1 MNRLIATISIIIILV
16 LLVVSAF
23 LISNTV
29 TVGINVRKEEIAIQ
43 KLIGA
48 TNAFVRLP
56 FILEGIL
63 IGLIGA
69 AIPLIII
76 YFVYNKAVSYIL
88 SRFSVLSSFMN
99 GLLPVNSVYRI
110 LLPVGLILGVG
121 IALIGSLAS
130 LFTNM
135 IGIKGKKSGKFSL
148 FSFFVGIIVTLV
160 VLVCGVIIYLAVPYI
175 GSTDDPLSAGSLK
188 KLFEIVAL
196 VKSDYLEDVDGED
209 MTDGMYSGLMSSL
222 GDEYAA
228 YYTKD
233 EIDSIKMSQAGKMKG
248 IGISFTMDDET
259 GYVLVEDVTEDGPAD
274 KAGLKVNDLITS
286 IDGESTEDL
295 STSEVKSLIQDSDSD
310 TVSLTVDRD
319 GEELD
324 FSVEKDYIEN
334 TQIVVGGMLK
344 DSEHRLYR

>member
-1 MNRLIATISIIIILV
+1 LKIRSIFYNAGQGAKNIVRNKMFSLASIATMSACIFIFGVFFSIVLNFSYILRNVETNVGITVFFNEDVDQAGIDRIGSEISSQTDMVKEMRYVSADEAWASFSAKYFSGNEEAAEGWRNNNDNPLANSAHFEVYPNNIEQQDKLVSYIQGLDGVRQVNQSEQASTTLSTMNRLIATISIIIILV

-23 LISNTV
+23 LINNTV

-121 IALIGSLAS
+121 IALIGSLAA
-130 LFTNM
+130 
-135 IGIKGKKSGKFSL
+135 IHKH
-148 FSFFVGIIVTLV
+148 
-160 VLVCGVIIYLAVPYI
+160 
-175 GSTDDPLSAGSLK
+175 
-188 KLFEIVAL
+188 
-196 VKSDYLEDVDGED
+196 
-209 MTDGMYSGLMSSL
+209 
-222 GDEYAA
+222 
-228 YYTKD
+228 
-233 EIDSIKMSQAGKMKG
+233 
-248 IGISFTMDDET
+248 
-259 GYVLVEDVTEDGPAD
+259 
-274 KAGLKVNDLITS
+274 LKV
-286 IDGESTEDL
+286 
-295 STSEVKSLIQDSDSD
+295 
-310 TVSLTVDRD
+310 
-319 GEELD
+319 
-324 FSVEKDYIEN
+324 
-334 TQIVVGGMLK
+334 
-344 DSEHRLYR
+344 